1 MLTFQWSRKGL
12 SIACS
17 VQLVFFEWGGDLCS
31 SWCSRRCLSIGSW
44 FQASFGTLAGY
55 FRWHPLGHCG
65 LGGLQGP
72 KVSRCAMLKR
82 IPSCV
87 GRSHLGRLK
96 DTTTPFLHGGKTKS
110 ELLASCDI
118 AKYFCSLSMIFMILN
133 RVPWKAVMSFVET
146 HWCILNDCSTRS
158 EVNIILKKAT
168 ASWGDVQD
176 KCQKPGVAREF
187 WCWLYYMMLVLPVA
201 LCPKKKLQE
210 KESQGRNHWRCIV
223 HGEPQIDVDWLGPPI
238 KMVHPMDFETLQLL
252 KQSSEDRA
260 RRWVRERHGK
270 TDMGSWTGG
279 MI

>member
-1 MLTFQWSRKGL
+1 M
-12 SIACS
+12 SI
-17 VQLVFFEWGGDLCS
+17 GP
-31 SWCSRRCLSIGSW
+31 IGSW

-72 KVSRCAMLKR
+72 KVSRRAMLKR

-146 HWCILNDCSTRS
+146 H
-158 EVNIILKKAT
+158 
-168 ASWGDVQD
+168 
-176 KCQKPGVAREF
+176 
-187 WCWLYYMMLVLPVA
+187 
-201 LCPKKKLQE
+201 
-210 KESQGRNHWRCIV
+210 
-223 HGEPQIDVDWLGPPI
+223 
-238 KMVHPMDFETLQLL
+238 
-252 KQSSEDRA
+252 
-260 RRWVRERHGK
+260 
-270 TDMGSWTGG
+270 
-279 MI
+279 